1 MMQVEALR
9 DLFQLTGKWQSSALL
24 YQTEPVQQGYLVPIE
39 SLSLQGA
46 ELVLRSSPLTHT
58 EWWHHFIPVN
68 TCPRY
73 RGYLLEIDDAFD
85 AFCQQA
91 GCQEACGAEDGFVD
105 LSAGRLRLN
114 HDRAYIAQGFHRL
127 QAYLT
132 LAAEYVD
139 QSNQEQGL
147 QIQLLA
153 TDNRLRLHAVSPLD
167 PQLLKRYQLAFQSL
181 YPQLTQIYGKA
192 NTLVLPPAPNYS
204 EIDITPDSVIEE
216 ARYYALIE
224 ATYLEALDMLQFLVQ
239 KKGGSQEDTTYYL
252 PDQIT
257 YHRFPQRLEAYR
269 SGLYMGRVG
278 FKKGSQE
285 IQQFLQT
292 TLGGGRW

>member
-1 MMQVEALR
+1 MQAEALQ
-9 DLFQLTGKWQSSALL
+9 DLFQLTGKWQANGTI
-24 YQTEPVQQGYLVPIE
+24 YQSDPIERGYLVGIE
-39 SLSLQGA
+39 SLSLAGA
-46 ELVLRSSPLTHT
+46 ELELRSSALTHT

-73 RGYLLEIDDAFD
+73 RGQLLEIADDFD
-85 AFCQQA
+85 VYCQKA
-91 GCQEACGAEDGFVD
+91 ACDEACGAEDRFVD
-105 LSAGRLRLN
+105 LSAGRLRLA

-132 LAAEYVD
+132 LVTESVD
-139 QSNQEQGL
+139 EINQQQGL
-147 QIQLLA
+147 RIELQAQN
-153 TDNRLRLHAVSPLD
+153 NRLRLQAKSPID
-167 PQLLKRYQLAFQSL
+167 PQTLKRYQQAFQSI

-192 NTLVLPPAPNYS
+192 NTSSLPPAPNYS
-204 EIDITPDSVIEE
+204 EVDITPESVIEE

-224 ATYLEALDMLQFLVQ
+224 ATYLEALDMLQFLVL
-239 KKGGSQEDTTYYL
+239 KKGGSQEDNIYYL
-252 PDQIT
+252 PEQIT
-257 YHRFPQRLEAYR
+257 YHRFQQRLEAYR

-285 IQQFLQT
+285 IQQFFQT